1 MIEMMLGILLAAIGI
16 WAAHKRDMIARGVQI
31 EVDWQ
36 SVLCCVF
43 LFIVL
48 AVAYGPVIRD
58 FISGATGET

>member
-1 MIEMMLGILLAAIGI
+1 M
-16 WAAHKRDMIARGVQI
+16 KRPNI

-36 SVLCCVF
+36 AVLCCVF

-48 AVAYGPVIRD
+48 AVAYGPVIMD

>member
-1 MIEMMLGILLAAIGI
+1 M
-16 WAAHKRDMIARGVQI
+16 KRPNI

-36 SVLCCVF
+36 AVLCCVF

-48 AVAYGPVIRD
+48 VVAYGPVIMD